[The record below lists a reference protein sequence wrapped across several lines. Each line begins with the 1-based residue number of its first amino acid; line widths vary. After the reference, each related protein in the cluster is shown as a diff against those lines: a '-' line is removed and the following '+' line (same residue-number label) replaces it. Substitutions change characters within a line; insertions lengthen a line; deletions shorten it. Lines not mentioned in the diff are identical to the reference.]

1 MCAEAAFQALAA
13 QLQGA
18 DDRTLLKLVA
28 VVDQLARRG
37 SLDALLQE
45 HRARLAVIRPP
56 RPMTLGR
63 LVVLPLEELL
73 VDGAAWTPG
82 MLRLPRDRLE
92 RLIDL
97 LLEELDP
104 ELRREAAARLVG
116 RSMHDSALALE
127 VGSTVWPAVGLAADA
142 ILSRRQ
148 AREAE
153 ARDLLG
159 PLRVVQNLMPV
170 AEPLVTTLWS
180 LPAKPMLALDGN
192 ARTRV
197 AGLLGLASER
207 GRDCLLLTAELLVG
221 RTELPLAIIEVV
233 LDGELDL
240 GHRERQRAASMIA
253 ETCQAE
259 MVRLSRSLS
268 CLPAVTGPSALVQP
282 LRTLVANLESL
293 LEVAQKVKFD
303 HRELRRVKTEV
314 FTLIET
320 RLEALLNG
328 SLLDAFDRLS
338 ASSAQTDWRQL
349 EHDATAAAHMRLM
362 AKRIG
367 LATRIDF
374 VFARALERYRVI
386 LEERAD
392 ASARID
398 GLTMDRIR
406 TIELLFDSRSAM
418 QVLTRLRRPR
428 AAAPNPTAVAR

>member
-1 MCAEAAFQALAA
+1 MGAETAFQALAA

-28 VVDQLARRG
+28 VVDRLARRG
-37 SLDALLQE
+37 SLDGLLHE

-73 VDGAAWTPG
+73 VDGAAWSPG

-97 LLEELDP
+97 LLEALDP
-104 ELRREAAARLVG
+104 ELRREAAQRLAG

-127 VGSTVWPAVGLAADA
+127 VGGTVWPAVGLAAEA

-148 AREAE
+148 AREVE
-153 ARDLLG
+153 VRDLLG

-180 LPAKPMLALDGN
+180 LPAKPMLALDGG

-259 MVRLSRSLS
+259 MVRLFRSLA
-268 CLPAVTGPSALVQP
+268 CLPTETGPSALVHP

-303 HRELRRVKTEV
+303 HRELRRVRTEV
-314 FTLIET
+314 FALIET

-328 SLLDAFDRLS
+328 RLLQAFDRLS
-338 ASSAQTDWRQL
+338 EASPEIDWRQL

-374 VFARALERYRVI
+374 VFARALERYRAI
-386 LEERAD
+386 LEEHAG

-398 GLTMDRIR
+398 GLTMDRVR

-418 QVLTRLRRPR
+418 QVLTRLRQPR
-428 AAAPNPTAVAR
+428 AAASNPAAAAR